1 MQPSEG
7 EGPRQGSPREQEASN
22 SAFSRGGALLVEG
35 RRMARGG
42 IPCRGLRR
50 LGIGVKA
57 LSMQVLLCAIAS
69 IRHCLML
76 TKMPL
81 PTVTV
86 L

>member
-1 MQPSEG
+1 
-7 EGPRQGSPREQEASN
+7 
-22 SAFSRGGALLVEG
+22 
-35 RRMARGG
+35 MARGG